1 MLDEIDKVGND
12 FKGDPSSALLEAL
25 DPEQNNSFSDHYI
38 EFPVDLSKVLFIT
51 TANDTSSISEPLYD
65 RMEVVELNSYTALEK
80 FHIAKQHLIKKEMA
94 KHSLNGREF
103 KVSDDSNKRILLK
116 IIQEKR
122 EFVNL
127 KKKLQLI
134 CRKATVALE
143 SGAKSFKVTNDN
155 IEKYLGKRK
164 FEKDLQVT
172 KTKLVLLTVLRG
184 QAWAEQC
191 FRLRFRRL
199 TEREKSNLRVISAM
213 L

>member
-1 MLDEIDKVGND
+1 MGRKYVRIALGGIHDEAEIRGHRKTYIGSMPGRIIEAVIKSGVMNPIILLDEIDKVGND

-25 DPEQNNSFSDHYI
+25 DPEQNNSFTDHYI

-80 FHIAKQHLIKKEMA
+80 FHIAKEHLIKKEMA

-103 KVSDDSNKRILLK
+103 KVSDDAINALIENYTREAGVRKL
-116 IIQEKR
+116 EK
-122 EFVNL
+122 EIATL
-127 KKKLQLI
+127 

-155 IEKYLGKRK
+155 IEKYLG
-164 FEKDLQVT
+164 
-172 KTKLVLLTVLRG
+172 
-184 QAWAEQC
+184 
-191 FRLRFRRL
+191 
-199 TEREKSNLRVISAM
+199 
-213 L
+213 

>member
-25 DPEQNNSFSDHYI
+25 DPEQNNSFTDHYI

-80 FHIAKQHLIKKEMA
+80 FHIAKEHLIKKEMA

-103 KVSDDSNKRILLK
+103 KVSDDAINALIE

-122 EFVNL
+122 EFVSL
-127 KKKLQLI
+127 KKKLQLF
-134 CRKATVALE
+134 A
-143 SGAKSFKVTNDN
+143 
-155 IEKYLGKRK
+155 EK
-164 FEKDLQVT
+164 Q
-172 KTKLVLLTVLRG
+172 LLPLR
-184 QAWAEQC
+184 AEQN
-191 FRLRFRRL
+191 RLR
-199 TEREKSNLRVISAM
+199 
-213 L
+213 